1 MPRVLPYGDHGLLL
15 ELGSLT
21 EAQAAYRAVRAL
33 VAGGEL
39 PTPVDVVPGART
51 VLVAGLDRGA
61 APSWQAAL
69 GALRPDAAAPLPV
82 ESGVE
87 TVITVRYDGRDLAEV
102 AAEWGCS
109 TAAVVDRHLAAAFT
123 VAFCG
128 FAPGFAYCTADPP
141 LPPVRRL
148 AEPRRSVGAGSVALG
163 GEFCGVYPR
172 AMPGGWRLV
181 GTTDAVLFDPDRE
194 PAALLRP
201 GDHLRFTAGGRP

>member
-1 MPRVLPYGDHGLLL
+1 MSKVLPYGDHGLLL
-15 ELGSLT
+15 ELGSLAA
-21 EAQAAYRAVRAL
+21 AQAAYRAVRRL
-33 VAGGEL
+33 VAQGEL
-39 PTPVDVVPGART
+39 SAPIDVVPGART
-51 VLVAGLDRGA
+51 VLVGGLDAGA
-61 APSWQAAL
+61 VARWQAAL
-69 GALRPDAAAPLPV
+69 GAIRPDEAPSPPT
-82 ESGVE
+82 EPATE
-87 TVITVRYDGRDLAEV
+87 TVISVRYDGPDLAEV

-109 TAAVVDRHLAAAFT
+109 TAAVVGRHQAAAFT

-148 AEPRRSVGAGSVALG
+148 PEPRRSVGAGSVALG

-194 PAALLRP
+194 PAVLLRP
-201 GDHLRFTAGGRP
+201 GDRLRFTAGRRP